1 MSVYVIQDI
10 IRVKIQ
16 FNGNITGILSNNLTH
31 AQAVSSRPNCLG
43 LEKEARQATGRA
55 SYENEIILPRYV
67 QRHYPELYEYLKY
80 EIGQFIQKFAPTK
93 LTCYTIC
100 IIMCNSN
107 HS

>member
-43 LEKEARQATGRA
+43 LEKEANDVHACTRVFIPTIVYVTHGQRVAA
-55 SYENEIILPRYV
+55 IITINV
-67 QRHYPELYEYLKY
+67 VIGYLSDHSRV
-80 EIGQFIQKFAPTK
+80 K
-93 LTCYTIC
+93 LVNKSDFRRKSFTI
-100 IIMCNSN
+100 S
-107 HS
+107 